1 MEIFQF
7 LGYFDVSGNNGKDW
21 NSDLLEVIFKTPG
34 SMFGHES
41 RIGAQEVHAIRFE
54 DGDKKNQP

>member
-1 MEIFQF
+1 M
-7 LGYFDVSGNNGKDW
+7 
-21 NSDLLEVIFKTPG
+21 EVIFKTPG

-54 DGDKKNQP
+54 DGDKKNQPQSKMGDEHFGNGSQQRGGI